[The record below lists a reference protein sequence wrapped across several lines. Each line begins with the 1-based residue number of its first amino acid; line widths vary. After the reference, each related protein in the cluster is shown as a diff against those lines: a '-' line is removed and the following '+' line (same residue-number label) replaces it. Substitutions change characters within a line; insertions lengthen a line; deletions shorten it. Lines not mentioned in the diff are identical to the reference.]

1 MKRYSQRAFNK
12 WFQALFRTM
21 PPPTGTTLVVG
32 KEAPDFFLADQ
43 KNNRHRLAHYRGK
56 WLVLYFYPKDDT
68 PGCTMEACA
77 LSDFIVKIRELGA
90 RVVGIS
96 TDDVRSH
103 ARFAK
108 KHTLHFPLLADTD
121 GMVAKAYNSL
131 WRLPFFKIAKR
142 HTFIISPDS
151 RVAKIYRHVNPKT
164 HDKILVAELEHLV
177 ELRE

>member
-1 MKRYSQRAFNK
+1 MKRDSRRPFSEWLQVLLGTK
-12 WFQALFRTM
+12 LS
-21 PPPTGTTLVVG
+21 PTRTTLAVG

-43 KNNRHRLAHYRGK
+43 ENNRHKLAHYRGK
-56 WLVLYFYPKDDT
+56 WLLLYFYPRDDT
-68 PGCTMEACA
+68 PGCTTEACA

-90 RVVGIS
+90 CVVGIS

-108 KHTLHFPLLADTD
+108 KYTLRFPLLADTD
-121 GMVAKAYNSL
+121 GEVAKAYNSL

-164 HDKILVAELEHLV
+164 HDKILVAELERLI